1 MDPASLLSTIRYPLR
16 LPQAAAALSVG
27 LRSACELCTSCLL
40 PMSTEEMAE
49 KAGEAGLTEDVNSI
63 YQLIALVLAKY
74 GMIGVVVAYF
84 GWINWQQHSQLI
96 DLTKST
102 IITASEQTEA
112 VRALTKAVERMDT
125 YKRP

>member
-1 MDPASLLSTIRYPLR
+1 
-16 LPQAAAALSVG
+16 
-27 LRSACELCTSCLL
+27 
-40 PMSTEEMAE
+40 MSTDEIAQR
-49 KAGEAGLTEDVNSI
+49 AGEEGLTKEVNSV

-96 DLTKST
+96 ELTKST

-112 VRALTKAVERMDT
+112 VRALTKAVDRLESR
-125 YKRP
+125 KP